1 MELFEAMSK
10 RCSVRKYLAKPVE
23 DRKLEKIL
31 EAINEAP
38 SAGNL
43 QAYKVYLIRKALT
56 KKRLSDA
63 AFGQSFIEEAPV
75 VLVFCAAPKESARR
89 YGERGANLYSV
100 QDATI
105 AASYAQLAAT
115 ALGLASCWVGA
126 FDEEK
131 VKEILKIEKELP
143 VAIIPIGYAAEKSKK
158 PKRKKL
164 EEIICFGEY

>member
-1 MELFEAMSK
+1 MELFEVMGK

-23 DRKLEKIL
+23 EQKLKKIL
-31 EAINEAP
+31 EAVNEAP

-43 QAYKVYLIRKALT
+43 QAYKIYVVRENMV
-56 KKRLSDA
+56 KRMLSEA
-63 AFGQSFIEEAPV
+63 AFGQSFIEFAPA
-75 VLVFCAAPKESARR
+75 VLVFCALPEESAKK
-89 YGERGANLYSV
+89 YGERGANLYSI

-105 AASYAQLAAT
+105 AASYAQLATT

-126 FDEEK
+126 FNEGK

-143 VAIIPIGYAAEKSKK
+143 VAIIPIGYAAEKPEK

-164 EEIICFGEY
+164 DELIYFMDN